1 MTPYNTGKISI
12 GKDYVK
18 PFEPVRFTRDEEIIQ
33 DLLLGNKIPASQQDL
48 TVLWAVVMAIGALL
62 IGVFK

>member
-1 MTPYNTGKISI
+1 MTPYNTGKVVI

-18 PFEPVRFTRDEEIIQ
+18 AFEPVRFTRDEEIIQ
-33 DLLLGNKIPASQQDL
+33 DLLLGNRIPVSQQDM

-62 IGVFK
+62 IGVLK

>member
-33 DLLLGNKIPASQQDL
+33 DLLLGNRIPASQQDL
-48 TVLWAVVMAIGALL
+48 TALWAVIMAIGAVL
-62 IGVFK
+62 IGVLK

>member
-1 MTPYNTGKISI
+1 MTTYNTGKVEI

-33 DLLLGNKIPASQQDL
+33 DLLLGNKIPASQQDM
-48 TVLWAVVMAIGALL
+48 TVLWAVVMALGAVL
-62 IGVFK
+62 IGVLK